1 MNVFEADSRL
11 AYTSGVVAAV
21 VAVILALAFV
31 VAAVLVPL
39 TLATWAFAVG
49 ALACL
54 ALAGWLAFQT
64 HQLASTSYSIDRNAL
79 VIRWGQLREVVPMG
93 DVQRVLE
100 ADEIAD
106 GLRMLRAPLPG
117 WWFGEG
123 RHPAL
128 GKIRFYATAPLD
140 HQVLIVTP
148 ERSYAVSPY
157 DDEAFLDAFR
167 TRLEMRPTQNVAHTR
182 LLPPYMALP
191 VWTDRIAQVLLI
203 LAIAL
208 NLLTFGLSAGRFPAV
223 PAQLAL
229 HFDAAG
235 SVDRFGDKP
244 QLFVPPLI
252 ALITLAISVGLG
264 LALYRNEEKLA
275 AYMLWGGAIAIQ
287 ALFFVATATIGFTLP
302 S

>member
-1 MNVFEADSRL
+1 MNVFEADSRV

-21 VAVILALAFV
+21 AAVIIALVFA
-31 VAAVLVPL
+31 VAAALVPL
-39 TLATWAFAVG
+39 TFATWVFAVG

-54 ALAGWLAFQT
+54 ALAGWLAFHT
-64 HQLASTSYSIDRNAL
+64 HQLASASYSVDRNAF

-117 WWFGEG
+117 WWFGDG

-140 HQVLIVTP
+140 QQVLIVTP
-148 ERSYAVSPY
+148 ERTYAVSPY

-167 TRLEMRPTQNVAHTR
+167 TRLEMRPTQNVVHTR

-191 VWTDRIAQVLLI
+191 LWADRVARVLLI

-235 SVDRFGDKP
+235 VADRFGDKP
-244 QLFVPPLI
+244 QLFVPPFI

-264 LALYRNEEKLA
+264 LTLYRKEEKLG

-287 ALFFVATATIGFTLP
+287 MLFFVATVTIGFTLP